1 MLRYA
6 PLGESCNVVSP
17 RIANPYQ
24 SSAYAPVKQA
34 SKHELKDA
42 CHMFLREEYDLY
54 GASGL
59 FRLMD
64 TDMVRD
70 LQALLMQ
77 TRPHGSRDT
86 GFHIS
91 IGFEELAVIL
101 VGIFLFLVIM
111 D

>member
-6 PLGESCNVVSP
+6 PLGESCNVSSP

-42 CHMFLREEYDLY
+42 CHMFLREEYDLH

-64 TDMVRD
+64 ADMVRD
-70 LQALLMQ
+70 LQAMLMQ
-77 TRPHGSRDT
+77 GPRGSTRDS

-101 VGIFLFLVIM
+101 VGIFLLLVIM